1 MQKFLYICK
10 KKIMKKFAVE
20 DSNLL
25 IEGDFNKVYSNPTN
39 DEYAVQIEVINRSHK
54 VYSRF
59 FVHKICHAPDMEAV
73 FRRQVDALIAEYPQF
88 KDIDFMACAQK
99 GGRFKN

>member
-1 MQKFLYICK
+1 
-10 KKIMKKFAVE
+10 MKKFAVE